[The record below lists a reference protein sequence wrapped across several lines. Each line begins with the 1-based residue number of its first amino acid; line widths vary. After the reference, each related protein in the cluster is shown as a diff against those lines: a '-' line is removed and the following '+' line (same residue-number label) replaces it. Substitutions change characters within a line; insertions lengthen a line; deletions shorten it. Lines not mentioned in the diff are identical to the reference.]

1 MPPLADI
8 LPKLKQLR
16 VAIPKT
22 RRLPPSPQIEREEGM
37 IRALAPPPHSG
48 EIDKECPHES
58 RIDMILRYKLLACDQ
73 RSFLTGSA
81 VPDIEPAHILAPI
94 RNDPVRKAEVE
105 KFLTQQRFHCP
116 QSKDFVLDSVENTIL
131 LESNLH
137 IQWRDYGAF
146 CFVPAEH
153 DAKVMLAALR
163 ESNVEWEYQVRRDCD
178 DRIRPLDLSQP
189 PFRKPHWDVL
199 ILRPNSFLP
208 EGQMIAIAN
217 ERDLLVPG
225 AKTMGHVSYKYP
237 KSWSYWQ
244 QYGDILSNSHRCRF
258 LKPFVVENVRQE
270 LELPQISS
278 LAMIVNAQNKV
289 QQYID
294 ETDGRIAPRVRVYA
308 GLLSDLVAAIFFVP
322 SFMDN
327 VAESSQVAIAARA
340 HEVEGVSVDEHS
352 FSDEEFAALWKEA
365 TDPCVGEKQRSDAM
379 MKFMFHRMCSLLRS
393 YLVPDINKLIGDNR
407 QNWNR
412 AGS

>member
-58 RIDMILRYKLLACDQ
+58 RIDTILRYKLLACDQ

-131 LESNLH
+131 LESSLH
-137 IQWRDYGAF
+137 IQWRDYGTF

-153 DAKVMLAALR
+153 DAKAMLAALR
-163 ESNVEWEYQVRRDCD
+163 ESNTQWEYQVRRNCNDN
-178 DRIRPLDLSQP
+178 IRPLDLSQP
-189 PFRKPHWDVL
+189 PFKQPHWDVL
-199 ILRPNSFLP
+199 ILRHAFLP
-208 EGQMIAIAN
+208 EGQKIAITR

-225 AKTMGHVSYKYP
+225 AKTEYMMGHVVYKYF
-237 KSWSYWQ
+237 KNWTYWER
-244 QYGDILSNSHRCRF
+244 YGDALTASDHWHT
-258 LKPFVVENVRQE
+258 LQPFVVENVRQE

-278 LAMIVNAQNKV
+278 LAMIINAQNKIE
-289 QQYID
+289 QYIE
-294 ETDGRIAPRVRVYA
+294 ETDGRITHRIQEYA
-308 GLLSDLVAAIFFVP
+308 DLLSDLVAAIFFVP
-322 SFMDN
+322 SCMDN
-327 VAESSQVAIAARA
+327 VAESSQDAKAARA
-340 HEVEGVSVDEHS
+340 HEGVSVDEH
-352 FSDEEFAALWKEA
+352 FF
-365 TDPCVGEKQRSDAM
+365 Q
-379 MKFMFHRMCSLLRS
+379 
-393 YLVPDINKLIGDNR
+393 
-407 QNWNR
+407 
-412 AGS
+412 